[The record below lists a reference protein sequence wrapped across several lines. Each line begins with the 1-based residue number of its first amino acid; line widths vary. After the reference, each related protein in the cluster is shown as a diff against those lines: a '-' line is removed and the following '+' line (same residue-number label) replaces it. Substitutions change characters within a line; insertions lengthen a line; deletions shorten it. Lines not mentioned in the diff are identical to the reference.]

1 MISTIDLD
9 LLATVTGGGES
20 TTEYRVGPFSYR
32 NRTTDYQT
40 CVDGMRGAAATQYPD
55 QRSFFG
61 RLFGANDP
69 NAQARGRAEREGIA
83 SCGPT
88 PRS

>member
-1 MISTIDLD
+1 MIMTIDIE
-9 LLATVTGGGES
+9 LLATVTGAGES

-40 CVDGMRGAAATQYPD
+40 CVDGMRQAAAAQHPD

-61 RLFGANDP
+61 RLFGSHDP
-69 NAQARGRAEREGIA
+69 NAAARGRAEADGIR
-83 SCGPT
+83 SCGPP
-88 PRS
+88 PRN